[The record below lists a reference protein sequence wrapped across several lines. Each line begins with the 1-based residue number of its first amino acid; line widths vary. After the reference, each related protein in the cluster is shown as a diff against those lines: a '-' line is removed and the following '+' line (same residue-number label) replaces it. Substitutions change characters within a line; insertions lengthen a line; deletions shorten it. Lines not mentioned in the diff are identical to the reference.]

1 MIHLR
6 IFFPLHRLPH
16 HLRMHRSPRAY
27 SPHHRLLL
35 AEKAMDAPGLMLLSN
50 FVIMDLMYMSFYFVV
65 FLYTPFTH
73 CISWHQHCITHS
85 SLHNY
90 FRVVTS
96 TYNNCGYTECN
107 NNHIKR
113 SRLKIRC
120 AQSIS
125 TAKQIDRRSNHLL
138 LINLYV
144 RNTHGFAAGIPEAIS
159 KLS

>member
-16 HLRMHRSPRAY
+16 HLRMHRSSSAY

-50 FVIMDLMYMSFYFVV
+50 FVIMDLMYMSFYFVI

-85 SLHNY
+85 SLHIY
-90 FRVVTS
+90 FRVVTC

-107 NNHIKR
+107 NNPYKT
-113 SRLKIRC
+113 
-120 AQSIS
+120 QPFS
-125 TAKQIDRRSNHLL
+125 TAKQIGRRSNHLL
-138 LINLYV
+138 LINLDV

-159 KLS
+159 ILS